1 MNASPVST
9 CRRPPSRA
17 TSENAAPAMTHA
29 RKSRPPRIEAL
40 APTPERWAKGDLA
53 LLPRAI
59 ADEHG
64 RPARPYRAEDTLAR
78 LHRQGAIT
86 GEMRQAGDD
95 FHAVFML
102 AQLDPLGA
110 PDLRRV
116 PQAARELPA
125 SARALEARRK
135 VWAALTALGGAASPA
150 GSCVWHVLGCGWT
163 LKDWS
168 LRAGWNG
175 RTLSPEAASGI
186 LLGALGALQAFYG
199 L

>member
-1 MNASPVST
+1 MTIASRVSI
-9 CRRPPSRA
+9 CRPPKLLITNEARTVTRA
-17 TSENAAPAMTHA
+17 Q
-29 RKSRPPRIEAL
+29 KSSPHQPEAL

-78 LHRQGAIT
+78 MQRQRRIT

-95 FHAVFML
+95 FHALFML
-102 AQLDPLGA
+102 AQLDPLGS

-116 PQAARELPA
+116 PQGVRELSA
-125 SARALEARRK
+125 SARAEEARRK
-135 VWAALTALGGAASPA
+135 VWVALKTLGGAASPA
-150 GSCVWHVLGCGWT
+150 GACVWHVLGCGWT
-163 LKDWS
+163 LKEWS

-175 RTLSPEAASGI
+175 RALSPETASGI
-186 LLGALGALQAFYG
+186 LIGALGTLQAFYG

>member
-1 MNASPVST
+1 MRMSG
-9 CRRPPSRA
+9 
-17 TSENAAPAMTHA
+17 AMTRS
-29 RKSRPPRIEAL
+29 RKSRPPRLEAL
-40 APTPERWAKGDLA
+40 APTTERWAKGDLA

-78 LHRQGAIT
+78 MQRQGTIT

-116 PQAARELPA
+116 PQGAREMPA
-125 SARALEARRK
+125 SARVLEARRK
-135 VWAALTALGGAASPA
+135 VWAALTVLGGAASPA

-175 RTLSPEAASGI
+175 RTLSPETASGI

>member
-1 MNASPVST
+1 MSASPVST

-17 TSENAAPAMTHA
+17 TSEHAAPAMTRA

-78 LHRQGAIT
+78 LQRQGAIT

-95 FHAVFML
+95 FHAVFMA
-102 AQLDPLGA
+102 AQLDPLAA

-116 PQAARELPA
+116 PHAART
-125 SARALEARRK
+125 LEARRK

-175 RTLSPEAASGI
+175 RALSPEAASGI